1 MKKIYI
7 YNKCPEMESSI
18 FYPEPAAKV
27 TPEWWKK
34 IPFYNNFDFRSR
46 LGYGVDETFLNNFKE
61 SKKQLQTT
69 TIKGCPAVFDAVS
82 SGYILRAWCDIV
94 ISVNE
99 NYEITVQ
106 ESPPINENNPEKGKA
121 TYFDVLEMF
130 SDTSIIKAKNIPKL
144 QSPLYIEG
152 ELGVSL
158 LMTHPMYHFNENWTT
173 IPGIVCIDKYPINI
187 KWMFNWTGK
196 PGNYIIEYGTPI
208 IQLIPIVREKIKM
221 LKTDKKIETPI
232 NRCPVLQL
240 QNFIKSTWQYL
251 YKNFK

>member
-1 MKKIYI
+1 
-7 YNKCPEMESSI
+7 MESTL

-27 TPEWWKK
+27 TPTWWRKL
-34 IPFYNNFDFRSR
+34 PFLNDFTFRSR
-46 LGYGVDETFLNNFKE
+46 LGYGIDEKFLEKFKDNT
-61 SKKQLQTT
+61 KKLKTT

-82 SGYILRAWCDIV
+82 SGYILRAWCDII

-106 ESPPINENNPEKGKA
+106 ESPSINENNPEKGSP

-130 SDTSIIKAKNIPKL
+130 SDKSLIKARNIPKL
-144 QSPLYIEG
+144 PSPFYIEG
-152 ELGVSL
+152 DYGVSIL
-158 LMTHPMYHFNENWTT
+158 VMHPMYHFNQNWNT
-173 IPGIVCIDKYPINI
+173 IPGIVCIDKYPINL
-187 KWMFNWTGK
+187 KWMFNWIGE

-208 IQLIPIVREKIKM
+208 MQIIPIIRHQIKM
-221 LKTDKKIETPI
+221 EKTNKKIETPI

-251 YKNFK
+251 YKTIK